1 MLIQEWG
8 NATWYLFHTLSYKL
22 KETESNHAN
31 ELLMLFVGICQNL
44 PCPVCREDATKML
57 NTSKTRLVTTRSD
70 LLRFMWQFHNL
81 VNNKL
86 GKPEMTYDEHIKKYE
101 RANTNK
107 IVQLYVHVMS
117 KNANN
122 ARAMLDSFKRQD
134 NTKDFTNYFGENIHR
149 FHH

>member
-22 KETESNHAN
+22 KETESKHAN
-31 ELLMLFVGICQNL
+31 ELLMLFVGICRNL

-86 GKPEMTYDEHIKKYE
+86 GKPEMTHKE
-101 RANTNK
+101 
-107 IVQLYVHVMS
+107 V
-117 KNANN
+117 
-122 ARAMLDSFKRQD
+122 
-134 NTKDFTNYFGENIHR
+134 
-149 FHH
+149 

>member
-22 KETESNHAN
+22 KETESKHAN
-31 ELLMLFVGICQNL
+31 ELLMLFVGICRNL

-57 NTSKTRLVTTRSD
+57 NISKTRLVTTRSD

-86 GKPEMTYDEHIKKYE
+86 GKPDMTYDEHIKKYE

-107 IVQLYVHVMS
+107 VVQFYVHVMS

-122 ARAMLDSFKRQD
+122 ATAMLDSFKRQD
-134 NTKDFTNYFGENIHR
+134 NTKDFTNYFGANSHR
-149 FHH
+149 FHE